1 MTRGSRVRTIA
12 ITCGVVAIVV
22 VALIVL
28 LATRGH
34 SQATTLDSP
43 LLGHRAPATSSVT
56 LDGSTVSL
64 QSYRGRPLV
73 VNFFASWC
81 PPCQQEAP
89 QLAAFE
95 YDQSLKANGAKI
107 VGVVFN
113 DATAAI
119 RRFAQTEGVDYPV
132 LTDPTGQIA
141 NDWGVASPPTTFI
154 VNAKGVVAE
163 ALLGPLTAS
172 ELDRAVARVALASRT

>member
-1 MTRGSRVRTIA
+1 MTGGSKIRTIA
-12 ITCGVVAIVV
+12 ITSGVVAILM

-43 LLGHRAPATSSVT
+43 LLGQRAPATSSST
-56 LDGSTVSL
+56 LDGSTLSL
-64 QSYRGRPLV
+64 QAYRGRPLV

-81 PPCQQEAP
+81 PPCQEEAP

-95 YDQSLKANGAKI
+95 YDQSLKHDGAKI

-113 DATAAI
+113 DADAAV
-119 RRFAQTEGVDYPV
+119 RRFVETQGVDYPV

-141 NDWGVASPPTTFI
+141 NEWGVASPPTTFI
-154 VNAKGVVAE
+154 LNAKGVVAA
-163 ALLGPLTAS
+163 ALLGPLTAD
-172 ELDRAVARVALASRT
+172 ELDRDVARVSSASGA